1 MRAPIRGR
9 RFRQRTRFIGG
20 VVGFIASEQAPAVG
34 TLAGVPSGT
43 GAAVGV
49 SFPGS
54 VNRPEQ
60 TANTGGAWIH
70 RQPAQPPRPTGS
82 GTGAPARP
90 TPEGGQ
96 PQPRHVQPKTT
107 GKQATNNP
115 KTSQKQPTDTANA

>member
-9 RFRQRTRFIGG
+9 RFRQRARFIGG
-20 VVGFIASEQAPAVG
+20 VVGFIVSEQAPTVG
-34 TLAGVPSGT
+34 TSAGVP
-43 GAAVGV
+43 
-49 SFPGS
+49 
-54 VNRPEQ
+54 
-60 TANTGGAWIH
+60 
-70 RQPAQPPRPTGS
+70 S